1 MIGGEVFGGLGMFLA
16 IPAAAAIRIMWWRY
30 RQVQNE
36 AADLD
41 RFHQAQDLRVA

>member
-36 AADLD
+36 AVD
-41 RFHQAQDLRVA
+41 RDRLHQAQDLRAA